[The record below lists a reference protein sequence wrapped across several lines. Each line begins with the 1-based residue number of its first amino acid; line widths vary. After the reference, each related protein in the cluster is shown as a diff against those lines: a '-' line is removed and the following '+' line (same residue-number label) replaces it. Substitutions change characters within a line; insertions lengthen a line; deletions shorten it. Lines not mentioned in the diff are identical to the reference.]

1 MRLFSRLA
9 RSTRG
14 ATIVEFALVA
24 PIFLIMLFGII
35 EGSRAFWVKQTLER
49 VAHATARCMS
59 VDSACATTATQ
70 KQYALERAKALG
82 VTVEPS
88 GIVITGATT
97 CKGNA
102 NSNSVT
108 IARPFDTVLR
118 NIVPIVPQELSGS
131 GCFPILT

>member
-1 MRLFSRLA
+1 MRLLSRIG
-9 RSTRG
+9 RNTQG

-24 PIFLIMLFGII
+24 PIFVILLFGII

-59 VDSACATTATQ
+59 VDSACATTAAQ
-70 KQYALERAKALG
+70 KQYAVDRARSLG
-82 VTVEPS
+82 VGVELAD
-88 GIVITGATT
+88 VAITGGTT